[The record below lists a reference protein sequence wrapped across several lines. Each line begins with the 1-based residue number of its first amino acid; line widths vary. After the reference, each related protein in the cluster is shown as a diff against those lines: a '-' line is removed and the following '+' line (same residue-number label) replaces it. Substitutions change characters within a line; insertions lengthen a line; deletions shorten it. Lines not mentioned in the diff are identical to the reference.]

1 MLRTEGNGECDA
13 EGAWCRSRATV
24 PVIRDVKLADSRV
37 GTLEIGPQRDDEFMD
52 VSRS

>member
-1 MLRTEGNGECDA
+1 MRNGECNA
-13 EGAWCRSRATV
+13 GGAWCGSRATV
-24 PVIRDVKLADSRV
+24 QFIRAVELADPRV